1 MRLWLQLFIH
11 NRCIQADVLICW
23 INKTFQVLSPV
34 SNCCQYQTVTV
45 NAAIMCISFDCITA
59 LYFFLSF
66 SFLLIIYLLLLFFFF
81 SLFLFFIYCYFSFIF
96 IFYELFIVISF
107 SLFSCYYLSLFI
119 VIVFFPSLLLLLF
132 FFCKVLIMRKR
143 LNKIKA

>member
-81 SLFLFFIYCYFSFIF
+81 SLFLFFIYCYFFF
-96 IFYELFIVISF
+96 HFYFLLIIYCHFFF
-107 SLFSCYYLSLFI
+107 SLF
-119 VIVFFPSLLLLLF
+119 LLLSFFIYCYCFLSF
-132 FFCKVLIMRKR
+132 FVVVVIFFCKVLIMRKR